1 MKMKRFSL
9 LLTALLLSML
19 IFPNSELNSKSD
31 KDYVKV
37 IYFHGDFRCTTC
49 NRLEKFTKETVRETF
64 KKELKNQLVK
74 LEIIN
79 FDKDENK
86 HFTDDYNLFNQ
97 ALIVVKYKNGKQ
109 KEWKNLEK
117 IWEYSGDQSK
127 FSDYVEKEIKK
138 YL

>member
-1 MKMKRFSL
+1 MKRFSL

>member
-1 MKMKRFSL
+1 MKRFSL
-9 LLTALLLSML
+9 LLTALLLSLL
-19 IFPNSELNSKSD
+19 IFPNSELNGKSD

-49 NRLEKFTKETVRETF
+49 NKLEKFTKETVRERFTN
-64 KKELKNQLVK
+64 ELKNESVK
-74 LEIIN
+74 LAVIN

-109 KEWKNLEK
+109 TEWKNLEK
-117 IWEYSGDQSK
+117 IWEYSGDKSK